1 VEGKDK
7 LLAHKWDFFCK
18 HVGYKKVN
26 GNMGFNVKEKLCI
39 IPKCVSMPRTKKPLL
54 HASGRTSMY
63 DWHMGWWKEKK
74 ESCSICNFPSCV
86 VIGSSDAKI

>member
-39 IPKCVSMPRTKKPLL
+39 IPKCVNMPITKKPLL
-54 HASGRTSMY
+54 HASGKMLVY
-63 DWHMGWWKEKK
+63 DWHVGWWKKIRK
-74 ESCSICNFPSCV
+74 VVQICNFPSFV
-86 VIGSSDAKI
+86 VIGSFDVKI